1 MKKAVINI
9 PILIVIL
16 LVLGITPFAIKLV
29 EQNQNLQNRAADS
42 PTKSIPCLELV
53 LAQKRYCQQT
63 YPSPQPINNGI
74 PCAQFSA
81 TITQY
86 CH

>member
-1 MKKAVINI
+1 MKGLINI
-9 PILIVIL
+9 PILIAFVLI
-16 LVLGITPFAIKLV
+16 LGITPFALKLV
-29 EQNQNLQNRAADS
+29 QQNQNPENQAADIS
-42 PTKSIPCLELV
+42 IKSIPCLQLV